1 MRACPT
7 VSDHAA
13 YCRAQLR
20 SFLARA
26 ERGTLV
32 LRQPPADGL
41 WLRQP
46 KMHFHTFPEL
56 FLQPS
61 GCTRFVFPSG
71 GLLLRAGQTCLLPA
85 GLPHRAFPAPPNAR
99 SRHMVLGVHSPREV
113 SMHLTLNPSARRSLL
128 VVFDRSI
135 RGAAASRMAGYL
147 DDILA
152 TDGAHRQSG
161 VNGLLVALLA
171 TLLDHLDEA
180 EPAAR
185 EHLRITQCRQ
195 LLATQLGNSTLGVTS
210 LAHQLGCAPAY
221 LSWLFHRECGV
232 TLTAHLNRARIE
244 QALFLLR
251 HTTRSIKEIS
261 AACGFSRPNY
271 FIQVFHRLQGTPPSR
286 YRRALDAQAADAI
299 RPQVPVGDKRRR

>member
-1 MRACPT
+1 MRAYPT
-7 VSDHAA
+7 VSDPAT

-20 SFLARA
+20 GFLARA

-56 FLQPS
+56 FLQPT

-71 GLLLRAGQTCLLPA
+71 GLLLRTGQACLLPA
-85 GLPHRAFPAPPNAR
+85 GLPHRAFPTLPTAR
-99 SRHMVLGVHSPREV
+99 SRHMVLGIHSPREV
-113 SMHLTLNPSARRSLL
+113 SLHLTLNPSARRSLII
-128 VVFDRSI
+128 VFDRSI

-180 EPAAR
+180 EPATR
-185 EHLRITQCRQ
+185 EHLRVTQCRQ
-195 LLATQLGNSTLGVTS
+195 LLATQLGDASLGVTS
-210 LAHQLGCAPAY
+210 LARQLGCAPAY
-221 LSWLFHRECGV
+221 LSWLFRRERGI
-232 TLTAHLNRARIE
+232 TLTTHINQTRMQ
-244 QALFLLR
+244 QAVFLLR
-251 HTTRSIKEIS
+251 HTTQNIKEVS

-271 FIQVFHRLQGTPPSR
+271 FIQVFHRLQGTTPAR
-286 YRRALDAQAADAI
+286 YRRALDAQATDAI
-299 RPQVPVGDKRRR
+299 RPRVPSGDRRKR